1 MKKIFALFFIIT
13 LKIFANGG
21 PIDGS
26 VFHKTGDIILLKH
39 ANITLIKEDLKI
51 KLKGDYS
58 YVMVTYVLK
67 NKAYSK
73 EDITYGFPV
82 EFMTDS
88 DWRVDE
94 DLLSSFKFSIND
106 KQIPFKSQTD
116 LSVFKSE
123 VESFANEKVSVKR
136 KWHVMNFS
144 LEEDETITLKVSYKV
159 KNSFLDWSTSKSFF
173 ENYDDRKFIYDF
185 SPAHKWGNG
194 KVQTMN
200 IELDAR
206 EVINKG
212 GKLEFKGIELKENEG
227 VYSLSKSN
235 FDLKKELPLYVS
247 YRNKTE
253 KYSKFLLKKR
263 INKKY
268 LKKIKVSSQLKGNYK
283 KSYLFDGNFNT
294 AWVEGKKG
302 AGIGEKIE
310 IELDNY
316 NLAAICLVN
325 GYTKNANTYLENNR
339 LKKIKVEKEFIDYN
353 DPNKTQSSSFEKTFE
368 DKKFSSINTDNFYDL
383 VTKVADFGDGY
394 LKIKKVTITIL
405 EVYKGTKYNDTCITE
420 LFLLGYR

>member
-26 VFHKTGDIILLKH
+26 TFHKTGDIILMEH
-39 ANITLIKEDLKI
+39 ASVKLINEDLKI
-51 KLKGDYS
+51 KLEGDYS
-58 YVMVTYVLK
+58 YVMVNYVLK
-67 NKAYSK
+67 NIGYSK

-82 EFMTDS
+82 EFITDS
-88 DWRVDE
+88 DWGFDE
-94 DLLSSFKFSIND
+94 DLLSNFNFSINA
-106 KQIPFKSQTD
+106 KQLPFKSQID
-116 LSVFKSE
+116 LSVFESE
-123 VESFANEKVSVKR
+123 TRNFDNEKVSVKR

-144 LEEDETITLKVSYKV
+144 IEKDEIITVKVSYKV
-159 KNSFLDWSTSKSFF
+159 KNSFTDWSTSKSFF

-194 KVQTMN
+194 TVQTMN
-200 IELDAR
+200 IQVDAT

-212 GKLEFKGIELKENEG
+212 GKLEFKGIELQENEG

-235 FDLKKELPLYVS
+235 FDLKKELPLFVS
-247 YRNKTE
+247 YRNESE
-253 KYSKFLLKKR
+253 KYSKFLLKNR
-263 INKKY
+263 IDKKY

-283 KSYLFDGNFNT
+283 KSHLFDGNFKT
-294 AWVEGKKG
+294 VWVEGKKG

-310 IELDNY
+310 VELDNY

-325 GYTKNANTYLENNR
+325 GYTKNASTYLENNR
-339 LKKIKVEKEFIDYN
+339 LKKIKVEMEFVDYN
-353 DPNKTQSSSFEKTFE
+353 DPKKTQTSSFEKTFE
-368 DKKFSSINTDNFYDL
+368 DKKYSSINTNNFYDL
-383 VTKVADFGDGY
+383 VTKVGDFGEGY